1 MSERQTSD
9 QQDLLP
15 SRTTAAS
22 RYRRGG
28 RARGRGNNFRGR
40 GGNGGHRSLSNSR
53 ILNEN
58 NNIENDPAFRRN
70 NKPSHNSDEQSRS
83 RRNRDNV
90 ERSQQQAENAESN
103 DPAASSNISN
113 SSTGDLSK
121 FGQQKNTQ
129 EISQSD
135 HTEQEQPE
143 TSSNHNNSNNSRPRY
158 RRRNNQTRNN
168 RIESANSEAVGGQQL
183 SANVKGKAREVQ
195 SSSSNDF
202 ASNSKSSRPKYK
214 YLGSH
219 SKRATIMQMSQNEI
233 TDVLTSITHG
243 LTTSTYECVICFEF
257 IRLSHRTWSCNVC
270 WVVLHLHCTE
280 KWAKKSITE
289 SKNTDNIWGCPGCR
303 SDYYF
308 IPREYWCFCGK
319 TRDPEINRYLTPH
332 TCGQICKKSRDC
344 PHDCTLQCH
353 PGPCPPCSA
362 MGPKTTC
369 WCGLQTFQ
377 KRCVDTD
384 YTEKLSCG
392 EKCGQVLECGS
403 HYCQRPCH
411 GDPCNTCTEIET
423 QLCYCGKNERVAN
436 CGDGNVFR
444 STSNREGDREYWIGH
459 FECETL
465 CDGLL
470 ECGKHRCE
478 RICHPVD
485 RKLESCPYDP
495 SRVETCPCGEN
506 SIISLLGQQRTS
518 CTDEIPTCNNKCPK
532 LLQCGHA
539 CQYNCHQGGCSTC
552 EVILQVQCRC
562 GSTTFQR
569 KCSEI
574 NRESD
579 ELPTCDKICQGLR
592 SCGKHR
598 CNVRCCPSANKPR
611 KKIMFGQEPEE
622 EDENH
627 RCTFVCDK
635 KLKCGNHN
643 CQLPCHRGHCLPCLE
658 ASFEELTC
666 HCGRTKVFPPISCGM
681 TIPPCPYTC
690 IREPPC
696 GHAGVTHPCHTD
708 SQTCPPCPYFV
719 EKMCM
724 CGRSAIKN
732 VPCHKSNV
740 SCGRI
745 CDRIAPCGGHRCK
758 RTCHSGDCLTN
769 EQGVTGKCTQPC
781 GKPRNICGHPC
792 TALCHAP
799 ARCPEDIPCQQKI
812 TLSCKCGNLKQD
824 VTCFMSSHNS
834 TENKNRVLQ
843 CTDYCAMLERNRRLA
858 QALEIETGEGSG
870 LKYVPKY
877 PEDLLK
883 YYTAHKDW
891 AKNIETQINE
901 FMKSDKQTLDLKPM
915 KAPHRQFIHE
925 LCAVYRLHS
934 ESFDEEPYRSV
945 YIKKKIDSIMQ
956 TVANNV
962 SASGSSTLPS
972 TISPSASSSAL
983 EQLVRKPKQPV
994 NGLYLA
1000 ELEFGI
1006 TREELQKEIEPI
1018 MGRFKF
1024 VVKWVAEEDAVIMPF
1039 VGSMQMDELEILLM
1053 RLKYSAKDALVPKAI
1068 CAWVELC
1075 WVNSK
1080 FEVVWRER
1088 GKLINNLG
1096 NVSGL
1101 GSGSDAEAKSPLVM
1115 MPSRPPIGNTN
1126 PFEILSSENNSSANL
1141 KQATPRPLSNVWMS
1155 RRQQHQQSV
1164 APSSSSSRQVKPS
1177 QNYSK
1182 GFFAGSEDDVPD
1194 DWEMLSDV

>member
-1 MSERQTSD
+1 MSEGDSREQVS
-9 QQDLLP
+9 P
-15 SRTTAAS
+15 SITAISGGGS
-22 RYRRGG
+22 RY
-28 RARGRGNNFRGR
+28 
-40 GGNGGHRSLSNSR
+40 RSLSNSR

-58 NNIENDPAFRRN
+58 NNNNVENNSSSTNSSQINDNSNNRTASTDSRRN
-70 NKPSHNSDEQSRS
+70 NRRPRNSDEQSRP

-90 ERSQQQAENAESN
+90 ERSQQQAENADSN
-103 DPAASSNISN
+103 DLAGSSNLSN
-113 SSTGDLSK
+113 SSTK
-121 FGQQKNTQ
+121 
-129 EISQSD
+129 
-135 HTEQEQPE
+135 
-143 TSSNHNNSNNSRPRY
+143 
-158 RRRNNQTRNN
+158 
-168 RIESANSEAVGGQQL
+168 SANSEAGEQL
-183 SANVKGKAREVQ
+183 PVNTKGKAREIQ

-202 ASNSKSSRPKYK
+202 ASNSKNPRSKSKNFSFR
-214 YLGSH
+214 
-219 SKRATIMQMSQNEI
+219 SKRATIMRMSQNEI

-257 IRLSHRTWSCNVC
+257 ILPKHRTWSCNVC
-270 WVVLHLHCTE
+270 WVVLHLQCTE

-289 SKNTDNIWGCPGCR
+289 NKSTNNLWCCPGCR
-303 SDYYF
+303 SDYYS
-308 IPREYWCFCGK
+308 IPRDYWCFCGK

-332 TCGQICKKSRDC
+332 TCGQTCKKSRDC

-362 MGPKTTC
+362 MGPRTTC

-384 YTEKLSCG
+384 YVGKLSCG
-392 EKCGQVLECGS
+392 EKCGRMLECGS
-403 HYCQRPCH
+403 HYCQKPCH
-411 GDPCNTCTEIET
+411 GGPCNTCTEMQT
-423 QLCYCGKNERVAN
+423 QLCYCGKSERITT
-436 CGDGNVFR
+436 CGEGNVSR
-444 STSNREGDREYWIGH
+444 SISNREGDREYWFGH
-459 FECETL
+459 FECEKL
-465 CDGLL
+465 CDRLL

-485 RKLESCPYDP
+485 RKLESCPYEP
-495 SRVETCPCGEN
+495 SRIETCPCGKN
-506 SIISLLGQQRTS
+506 SIVSLLGRQRTS
-518 CTDEIPTCNNKCPK
+518 CTDEIPTCKNKCPK
-532 LLQCGHA
+532 LLPCGHS
-539 CQYNCHQGGCSTC
+539 CQYNCHQGACSTC
-552 EVILQVQCRC
+552 EVILQVRCRC
-562 GSTTFQR
+562 GSTLVQR

-592 SCGKHR
+592 SCGKHQ

-635 KLKCGNHN
+635 RLKCGNHN

-666 HCGRTKVFPPISCGM
+666 HCGRTKVFPPIPCGM
-681 TIPPCPYTC
+681 TVPPCPHAC

-696 GHAGVTHPCHTD
+696 GHAGVAHPCHTD

-769 EQGVTGKCTQPC
+769 EQGVTRKCTQPC
-781 GKPRNICGHPC
+781 GKPRNLCGHPC
-792 TALCHAP
+792 TAACHAP
-799 ARCPEDIPCQQKI
+799 ARCPEDIPCQQKV
-812 TLSCKCGNLKQD
+812 TLTCKCGNLKQE
-824 VTCFMSSHNS
+824 VTCFMSSQNS
-834 TENKNRVLQ
+834 IENKNRVLQ
-843 CTDYCAMLERNRRLA
+843 CTDYCAMLERNRRVA
-858 QALEIETGEGSG
+858 QALEIETGENSS

-877 PEDLLK
+877 SEELLK

-891 AKNIETQINE
+891 AKNIEFQIND

-915 KAPHRQFIHE
+915 KAPHRQFIHD
-925 LCAVYRLHS
+925 LCAIYRLHS

-945 YIKKKIDSIMQ
+945 YIKKKIDSIMPPYTLAQ
-956 TVANNV
+956 VVASNA
-962 SASGSSTLPS
+962 SASGSTTLSS
-972 TISPSASSSAL
+972 TISPSASSSTL

-1000 ELEFGI
+1000 ELAFGI

-1024 VVKWVAEEDAVIMPF
+1024 MVKWVAEEDAVIMPY

-1053 RLKYSAKDALVPKAI
+1053 RLKYSAKEALVPKAI

-1075 WVNSK
+1075 WVSSK

-1088 GKLINNLG
+1088 GKIINNLG

-1101 GSGSDAEAKSPLVM
+1101 GSGSDAEAKSPLVTL
-1115 MPSRPPIGNTN
+1115 PPKPPIGNTN

-1141 KQATPRPLSNVWMS
+1141 KQTASRPLSNAWMS
-1155 RRQQHQQSV
+1155 RRQQNQQSV
-1164 APSSSSSRQVKPS
+1164 ASSSSSQTKPS
-1177 QNYSK
+1177 QNYYK

-1194 DWEMLSDV
+1194 DWEMLSDGSL